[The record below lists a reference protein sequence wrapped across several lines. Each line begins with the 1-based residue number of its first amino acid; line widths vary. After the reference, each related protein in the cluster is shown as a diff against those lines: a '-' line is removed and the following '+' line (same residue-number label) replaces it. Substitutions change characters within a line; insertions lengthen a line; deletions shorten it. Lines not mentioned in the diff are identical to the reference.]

1 MQYGWNDY
9 DSQRNITFG
18 SNDTAASGSTDGDQ
32 FAISLNAGAD
42 FFRDA
47 WLLSPYLGL
56 DYITASVDEFSESGG
71 AGLALTVT
79 TEDIDILT
87 SKLGVRVSRSYSMSW
102 GILSPTAFAEWAHE
116 FKDDSR
122 EITSRFV
129 ADPSV
134 PFTTSTDDPDRNYFN
149 LGLGASAT
157 FTEGR
162 SGFINYRGRFG
173 DSDYQ
178 SNTIEAG
185 MRFEF

>member
-1 MQYGWNDY
+1 
-9 DSQRNITFG
+9 
-18 SNDTAASGSTDGDQ
+18 
-32 FAISLNAGAD
+32 AD